1 MPSNDFSLCRAFGPT
16 AGGNQQERLAKLS
29 FRLRRAAVI
38 GLSAVAFLGL
48 ATSAQATLV
57 FTNGGFETTTNGNGQ
72 LGYNTNAAGWATT
85 GYNFLFASG
94 TADTTGATGQY
105 GNLKLWGPAD
115 GSANGMPATS
125 PDGGNFVAADG
136 AFQIGAIQQTIT
148 GLTTGDAYTV
158 GFWWAGAQQSGYNN
172 ATTEQWQVSLG
183 GQTQSTVVVSNASH
197 GFTGWVHKTFT
208 FTADNTSD
216 VLSFLAVGTPN
227 GVPPFVLLDGV
238 TVAAAVP
245 EPGSWSLMAG
255 GLALMCGLG
264 VLRSKKGLKN

>member
-1 MPSNDFSLCRAFGPT
+1 M
-16 AGGNQQERLAKLS
+16 LS
-29 FRLRRAAVI
+29 FHLRKAAVN
-38 GLSAVAFLGL
+38 GLSAVAFLTL

-57 FTNGGFETTTNGNGQ
+57 FTNGSFETTTNGKGE
-72 LGYNTNAAGWATT
+72 LGFNTIATGWTTT
-85 GYNFLFASG
+85 GYNFLYTSG
-94 TADTTGATGQY
+94 SADTTGATGQD
-105 GNLKLWGPAD
+105 GNVQLWGPGN
-115 GSANGMPATS
+115 GSANGLPASS

-136 AFQIGAIQQTIT
+136 VFQVGAIQQTIT
-148 GLTTGDAYTV
+148 GLTKGNAYAV
-158 GFWWAGAQQSGYNN
+158 GFWWAGAQQSGYNT

-183 GQTQSTVVVSNASH
+183 GQTQSTVVVTDASH

-216 VLSFLAVGTPN
+216 VLSFLAIGTPA

-245 EPGSWSLMAG
+245 EPGSWALMAG

-264 VLRSKKGLKN
+264 VLRSKMGLKS